1 MKRDVFFKK
10 RNDFNYFVKVQRM
23 NERLVSVGRNEKQK
37 KNIFFQIKSREIG
50 EWFSFCS
57 SNLEMGL

>member
-1 MKRDVFFKK
+1 
-10 RNDFNYFVKVQRM
+10 M

>member
-37 KNIFFQIKSREIG
+37 KNIFFQIKGREIG